1 LKKHRIRHFQKQL
14 MNWYAICHRP
24 LPWRKTSD
32 PYLVWVSEV
41 MLQQTQVKTVVPYYQ
56 KFVRRFPDIHLLAK
70 TDLEDVLKTWEG
82 LGYYA
87 RARNL
92 HKASGIIVKKY
103 GGVLPDDFQL
113 LRKLPGIGEYIASA
127 VSSIAF
133 GQPFAVVDGNVKR
146 VLARLNAID
155 LPVNRS
161 TSNTV
166 FKGSADRLLARNDPG
181 EFNQAMME
189 LGALVCTPKRPD
201 CGNCPVKRSCEAFRS
216 NAVDH
221 YPKRVKATR
230 TPQFHIAT
238 GVVCKGQKVL
248 ITRRKLEGLLGGL
261 WEFPGGKI
269 RKDETAE
276 TACIREIKE
285 EVSLKVKTDEHLTRI
300 RHAYTHFKIVMDVF
314 LCSYVAG
321 RIRLNGPIDFQW
333 IRTAQI
339 DDYPFPGAN
348 HKFIPLLID
357 RLRKS
362 AGSQVNVEK
371 RLYK

>member
-1 LKKHRIRHFQKQL
+1 
-14 MNWYAICHRP
+14 MNWYATCHRP

-56 KFVRRFPDIHLLAK
+56 KFAHRFPNIHVLGR
-70 TDLEDVLKTWEG
+70 TDLQDVLKTWEG

-92 HKASGIIVKKY
+92 HKASGIIVTKY
-103 GGVLPDDFQL
+103 RGVLPDDIQL

-133 GQPFAVVDGNVKR
+133 GQPFAAVDGNVKR

-166 FKGSADRLLARNDPG
+166 FKASAGRLLARKYPG
-181 EFNQAMME
+181 RFNQAMME

-201 CGNCPVKRSCEAFRS
+201 CGNCPVKGHCEAFRS

-221 YPKRVKATR
+221 YPKRVKANK

-269 RKDETAE
+269 KKGETAE
-276 TACIREIKE
+276 AACVREIKE
-285 EVSLKVKTDEHLTRI
+285 EVNLKVKTDEHLTRI

-314 LCSYVAG
+314 LCRYVDG

-333 IRTAQI
+333 IRTTQI
-339 DDYPFPGAN
+339 DDYPIPVAN
-348 HKFIPLLID
+348 HKFIPLLIE
-357 RLRKS
+357 RLSRS
-362 AGSQVNVEK
+362 VGSNAS
-371 RLYK
+371 